1 MKQQF
6 SDKEII
12 AGVKADDEPL
22 LKSWYQR
29 DFPYIKNFILKNNGT
44 ENDAKEIYQDAFMV
58 VYQKIMD
65 GQFKS
70 TAAIKTFL
78 FAIARNLWFKNLR
91 DNNKLGI
98 TEDVEQLQ
106 IADIGDTYDWE
117 VDEQEKQ
124 VMAQIAQ
131 LGLGCQKILELY
143 YFGKKSL
150 KTIAEEMGY
159 KSEKNARNAKYKC
172 MQQLRNFF
180 KA

>member
-12 AGVKADDEPL
+12 AGVKADNELL

-65 GQFKS
+65 GRFQA

-78 FAIARNLWFKNLR
+78 FAVARNLWFKNLR
-91 DNNKLGI
+91 DNKLGI

-106 IADIGDTYDWE
+106 IADVENTYDWE

-124 VMAQIAQ
+124 VMAQISQ

-143 YFGKKSL
+143 YFHKKNL
-150 KTIAEEMGY
+150 KAIAEEMGY

-172 MQQLRNFF
+172 MQQLRKFF
-180 KA
+180 KT